1 MKIQIRTARRASV
14 QNNHPTIFLRFS
26 PVEISWQSSKST
38 HTMVKVTRPGGMHH
52 TISKLISRIRQVMPD
67 SLEESKE

>member
-1 MKIQIRTARRASV
+1 MKIRSARRTRV

-38 HTMVKVTRPGGMHH
+38 HAMAKVTRPSGMHH